1 MARILVI
8 DDDVMVRDMLK
19 TVLEA
24 AGHKVVEAPNGISGV
39 NLYRSHP
46 VDLVITDILM
56 PEADGSVA
64 IRLLKRD
71 FPDVKIIAMSGG
83 GEIVGSETCLSVAQ
97 RAGASMVF
105 EKPVGHDEL
114 LKAVRDLVGQ

>member
-8 DDDVMVRDMLK
+8 DDELLIRDMLR

-24 AGHKVVEAPNGISGV
+24 AGHEVIEAANGKEGV
-39 NLYRSHP
+39 SLYRSNRA
-46 VDLVITDILM
+46 DLVITDILM

-64 IRLLKRD
+64 IRQLKRE

-97 RAGASMVF
+97 RVGALKVF
-105 EKPVGHDEL
+105 EKPLPNDEL
-114 LKAVRDLVGQ
+114 LQAVQDLLG